1 MRRYRGCGRFTPL
14 RQGQGSSPIKTYSCH
29 QVARKGGSGEDT
41 KTPRYIDMRIQTI
54 KQEARG
60 RAGRTAVRKAARA
73 AAMAVYTAMA
83 CAALTFPAFAGN
95 TNIVVD
101 NRTGDDSIEIEVSVD
116 GTPCLI
122 SADTGFRY
130 NLDAASSRARIG
142 ARVSGDIYGHYDL
155 DYDREAD
162 LSDGGIIRITVAYS
176 SLYGDEGAEEAPDL
190 DAAGETTAWNP
201 DSYVDGLPDTGMEKI
216 DLSGGAADTGTL
228 LVQCRPVNAFD
239 EAVLTLVD
247 GEYKT
252 YTIPLHMEPYFFR
265 AEVTLPA
272 GKYRESGTPGIT
284 FNESASR
291 DSSLSYAWS
300 HTGGAAFGGFLDIRA
315 GEETQL
321 RDLEIRTV
329 RNGEITDTDSRYYF
343 NKQAYEKESAAEEE
357 IIQRFQENNYQ
368 SLVLDG
374 DTGTQEA
381 EDEPGHGLTAADVLT
396 AMLTAVPFLLLAAAA
411 AGAFA
416 LYKRYRDNNRSY

>member
-1 MRRYRGCGRFTPL
+1 
-14 RQGQGSSPIKTYSCH
+14 
-29 QVARKGGSGEDT
+29 
-41 KTPRYIDMRIQTI
+41 MRIQTI
-54 KQEARG
+54 KQEAQG
-60 RAGRTAVRKAARA
+60 RAGRPSVRKAVRA
-73 AAMAVYTAMA
+73 AAIAVYIGLA
-83 CAALTFPAFAGN
+83 CVALTFPAFAGN

-101 NRTGDDSIEIEVSVD
+101 NRTGDDSIEVEVSVD
-116 GTPCLI
+116 GTPCLV

-142 ARVSGDIYGHYDL
+142 ARVSGDIYGYYDL
-155 DYDREAD
+155 DYDREVD
-162 LSDGGIIRITVAYS
+162 LSDGGIIRITVEYS

-190 DAAGETTAWNP
+190 DAAGETTAW
-201 DSYVDGLPDTGMEKI
+201 DSGSYDDGLPDTGMEKI
-216 DLSGGAADTGTL
+216 DLSGGVADTGTL

-291 DSSLSYAWS
+291 DSSLSYVWS
-300 HTGGAAFGGFLDIRA
+300 HTGGAAFGGFLDIRT

-329 RNGEITDTDSRYYF
+329 RDGEITDTDSRYYF

-357 IIQRFQENNYQ
+357 IIRKFQEKNYQ

-374 DTGTQEA
+374 DTGTQET
-381 EDEPGHGLTAADVLT
+381 EDEPGHGLTAADVLK

-411 AGAFA
+411 AGAFT
-416 LYKRYRDNNRSY
+416 LYKCNRDNNRSY